1 MKWAVHESCIH
12 YAPVKSA
19 VFLLFCQLHISL
31 WWFHDFII
39 MTLKKVYEKAC
50 FWGNATDGRIA
61 IAHFSLLFEKLSRKE
76 VNNDIWEKWL
86 IMKFP
91 SWQQNDEATYFIQKS
106 LSTSSLFDLMQFSIL
121 FCAID
126 VCEKWI
132 NYTTHLLKD
141 NNPTVAIVRHNSK
154 IIKHICF

>member
-31 WWFHDFII
+31 WWFHYHDSE
-39 MTLKKVYEKAC
+39 EKFAKRPV
-50 FWGNATDGRIA
+50 FEAMQRMAESQLHI
-61 IAHFSLLFEKLSRKE
+61 FLFFFEKLSRKE

-91 SWQQNDEATYFIQKS
+91 SWQQNDEATIFIQKS
-106 LSTSSLFDLMQFSIL
+106 LSTSSLFELMQFSIL

-132 NYTTHLLKD
+132 NYTTHL
-141 NNPTVAIVRHNSK
+141 
-154 IIKHICF
+154 

>member
-31 WWFHDFII
+31 WWFHYHDS
-39 MTLKKVYEKAC
+39 EKSLRKGLFLRQC
-50 FWGNATDGRIA
+50 NGRMA
-61 IAHFSLLFEKLSRKE
+61 ESQLHFFSLGFEKLSRKE

-106 LSTSSLFDLMQFSIL
+106 LSTSSLFDLMQFSIS
-121 FCAID
+121 FCAIE
-126 VCEKWI
+126 VCKKWI
-132 NYTTHLLKD
+132 NYTFQT
-141 NNPTVAIVRHNSK
+141 PS
-154 IIKHICF
+154 